1 MVDKDKVIKAL
12 TICTQPGSR
21 GCFYETGE
29 CPYESGGCRIQ
40 METDAL
46 QLIKEMDS
54 TLGMKCTVD
63 GITFTSTGEAKQGE
77 ERGSVLGKAYMKDQI
92 EKALLYNGL
101 LTKEI
106 REIINSIPI
115 N

>member
-1 MVDKDKVIKAL
+1 MIDKDKVIKAL

-46 QLIKEMDS
+46 QLIKEMES
-54 TLGMKCTVD
+54 TLTTKFTVD
-63 GITFTSTGEAKQGE
+63 GIIFTSTRDAKQGE
-77 ERGSVLGKAYMKDQI
+77 ERGIMLGQAYMKERI

-101 LTKEI
+101 LTKDI

>member
-12 TICTQPGSR
+12 TICTQPGSK
-21 GCFYETGE
+21 GCFYDTEK
-29 CPYESGGCRIQ
+29 CPYDGNGCVVA
-40 METDAL
+40 MEKDAL
-46 QLIKEMDS
+46 QLLKEMDS
-54 TLGMKCTVD
+54 TLGIKCTVD

-77 ERGSVLGKAYMKDQI
+77 ERGSVLGKAYMKERI
-92 EKALLYNGL
+92 EKALLYHGL

-106 REIINSIPI
+106 CEIINSIPI